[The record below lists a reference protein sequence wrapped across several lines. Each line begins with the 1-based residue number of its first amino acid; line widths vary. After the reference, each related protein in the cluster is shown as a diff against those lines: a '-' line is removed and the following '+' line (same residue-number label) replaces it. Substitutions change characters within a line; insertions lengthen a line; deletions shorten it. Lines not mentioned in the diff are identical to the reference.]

1 MDYVSGIL
9 SGFHVVFQLSNFFYC
24 FVGVFIGTLVGVLP
38 GIGPVGALSMLLP
51 ATFGMSPVSAI
62 IMFAGIYY
70 GAAYGGST
78 TSILVNIPGEACSVV
93 TCIDGYQMARNGR
106 AGAALGISAI
116 GSFIGGTFSVVALM
130 FLVFPLAKAAVMFGP
145 VEYFSLILMSMTIVI
160 YLAHGSVI
168 KAIIM
173 AIVGLILSTVG
184 LDLITGVQRFTF
196 GSDTLQDGF
205 GLVPVAMGVF
215 GIAEVLTNL
224 RTVMERTIFTAPI
237 KDLFPNREEWKRSI
251 WPIIRGSVLGFPCGI
266 LPGGGAIIAS
276 FLSYGMEKRLS
287 KHPEKFGKGAIEG
300 VAGPETANNAGSGG
314 AFVPLLAMGIPSNLV
329 MALLLGALMI
339 HGVQPGPRMIA
350 QHPDIFWGVIASMY
364 LGNVMLVVL
373 NLPLVGLWVK
383 VLKIPYRILMPLILL
398 FCIIGAY
405 SLNNN
410 IVELIIMVVFGVVGY
425 CLRRLGYEEAP
436 MVLAFVLGPLLE
448 RSFRQSLIM
457 SDGSF
462 MIFLQKPL
470 SAISLAISALLI
482 ISSGFS
488 YYRKAKER
496 IPLDEG

>member
-9 SGFHVVFQLSNFFYC
+9 SGFQVVFQVSNLFYC

-62 IMFAGIYY
+62 ILFAGIYY

-78 TSILVNIPGEACSVV
+78 TSILVNIPGEASSVV

-106 AGAALGISAI
+106 PGAALGISAI

-130 FLVFPLAKAAVMFGP
+130 LLVFPLAKAAVLFGP
-145 VEYFSLILMSMTIVI
+145 PEYFSLICMSMTIVV
-160 YLAHGSVI
+160 YLAHGSLM

-184 LDLITGVQRFTF
+184 LDFITGVQRFTF
-196 GSDTLQDGF
+196 RSDTLQDGL

-224 RTVMERTIFTAPI
+224 SNPVERILLSAPI
-237 KDLFPNREEWKRSI
+237 KNVLPNLEEWKRSV
-251 WPIIRGSVLGFPCGI
+251 WPIVRGSVLGFPLGI

-276 FLSYGMEKRLS
+276 FLSYGLEKRLS

-300 VAGPETANNAGSGG
+300 VAGPETANNSGAGG

-339 HGVQPGPRMIA
+339 HGVTPGPRMIT
-350 QHPDIFWGVIASMY
+350 QRPDIFWDVIASMY
-364 LGNVMLVVL
+364 LGNAMLVVL

-383 VLKIPYRILMPLILL
+383 ILKIPYRILMPLILL
-398 FCIIGAY
+398 FCLIGVY

-410 IVELIIMVVFGVVGY
+410 VVEIIIMVFFGVVGY

-462 MIFLQKPL
+462 MIFVQKPL

-488 YYRKAKER
+488 FYKKTKAKISVE
-496 IPLDEG
+496 E

>member
-1 MDYVSGIL
+1 MDYTAGII
-9 SGFHVVFQLSNFFYC
+9 SGFQVVFQWSNLLYC
-24 FVGVFIGTLVGVLP
+24 FIGVFIGTLVGVLP

-51 ATFGMSPVSAI
+51 ATFGMSPVSAV

-78 TSILVNIPGEACSVV
+78 TSILVNIPGEASSVV

-116 GSFIGGTFSVVALM
+116 GSFIVGTFSVIALM
-130 FLVFPLAKAAVMFGP
+130 FLVFPLAKAAVLFGP
-145 VEYFSLILMSMTIVI
+145 PEYFSLICMSMTIVV
-160 YLAHGSVI
+160 YLAHGSLI

-173 AIVGLILSTVG
+173 SIVGLILSTVG
-184 LDLITGVQRFTF
+184 LDFITGVQRFTF

-215 GIAEVLTNL
+215 GIAEVLSNL
-224 RTVMERTIFTAPI
+224 HDQVARTIFNAP
-237 KDLFPNREEWKRSI
+237 LRNLLPNREEWKKSF
-251 WPIIRGSVLGFPCGI
+251 WPIIRGSFVGFPLGI

-287 KHPEKFGKGAIEG
+287 KNPEKFGRGAIEG
-300 VAGPETANNAGSGG
+300 VAGPETANNAGAGG
-314 AFVPLLAMGIPSNLV
+314 AFIPLLAMGIPSNLV

-339 HGVQPGPRMIA
+339 HGITPGPRMIT

-364 LGNVMLVVL
+364 LGNAMLVVL
-373 NLPLVGLWVK
+373 NLPLIGLWVK

-398 FCIIGAY
+398 FCLIGVY

-410 IVELIIMVVFGVVGY
+410 IVEIIVMVVFGVVGY
-425 CLRRLGYEEAP
+425 CFRRLGYEEAP

-457 SDGSF
+457 SSGSF
-462 MIFLQKPL
+462 TIFFEKPL
-470 SAISLAISALLI
+470 SAISLVISALLI

-488 YYRKAKER
+488 YYKKTKEK
-496 IPLDEG
+496 IPLDD

>member
-1 MDYVSGIL
+1 MDYTAGII
-9 SGFHVVFQLSNFFYC
+9 SGFQVVFQWSNLFYC
-24 FVGVFIGTLVGVLP
+24 FVGVFVGTLVGVLP

-51 ATFGMSPVSAI
+51 VTFGMSPVSAV

-78 TSILVNIPGEACSVV
+78 TSILVNIPGEASSVV

-116 GSFIGGTFSVVALM
+116 GSFIGGTFSVIALM
-130 FLVFPLAKAAVMFGP
+130 FLVFPLAKAAVLFGP
-145 VEYFSLILMSMTIVI
+145 VEYFSLICMSMTIVV
-160 YLAHGSVI
+160 YLAHGSLI

-173 AIVGLILSTVG
+173 SIIGLILSTVG
-184 LDLITGVQRFTF
+184 LDFITGAQRFTF
-196 GSDTLQDGF
+196 GSDTLQDGL
-205 GLVPVAMGVF
+205 GLVPVAMGIF
-215 GIAEVLTNL
+215 GIAEVLSNL
-224 RTVMERTIFTAPI
+224 HEQEARTILNTS
-237 KDLFPNREEWKRSI
+237 LRNLLPNREEWKRSI
-251 WPIIRGSVLGFPCGI
+251 WPIIRGSVLGFPLGI

-276 FLSYGMEKRLS
+276 FLSYGVEKRLS

-300 VAGPETANNAGSGG
+300 VAGPETANNAGAGG
-314 AFVPLLAMGIPSNLV
+314 AFIPLLAMGIPSNLV

-339 HGVQPGPRMIA
+339 HGITPGPRMIT

-364 LGNVMLVVL
+364 LGNVMLVIL
-373 NLPLVGLWVK
+373 NLPLIGLWVK
-383 VLKIPYRILMPLILL
+383 VLKIPYKILMPLILL
-398 FCIIGAY
+398 FCLIGVY
-405 SLNNN
+405 SLNGN
-410 IVELIIMVVFGVVGY
+410 IVEIIVMVAFGVVGY

-457 SDGSF
+457 SSGSF
-462 MIFLQKPL
+462 EIFLQKPL
-470 SAISLAISALLI
+470 SAISLVISALLI

-488 YYRKAKER
+488 YYKKTKEK
-496 IPLDEG
+496 IPLDD

>member
-1 MDYVSGIL
+1 MDYAAGIL
-9 SGFHVVFQLSNFFYC
+9 SGFQVVFQLSNFFYC
-24 FVGVFIGTLVGVLP
+24 FIGVFIGTLVGVLP
-38 GIGPVGALSMLLP
+38 GIGPVGALSLLLP
-51 ATFGMSPVSAI
+51 ATFGMSPVSAVI
-62 IMFAGIYY
+62 LFAGIYY

-78 TSILVNIPGEACSVV
+78 TSILVHIPGEASSVV

-106 AGAALGISAI
+106 AGAALGVSAI

-130 FLVFPLAKAAVMFGP
+130 FLVFPLAKAAVLFGP
-145 VEYFSLILMSMTIVI
+145 PEYFSLICMSMTIVV
-160 YLAHGSVI
+160 YLAHGSLI

-184 LDLITGVQRFTF
+184 LDFITGVQRFTF
-196 GSDTLQDGF
+196 RSDTLQDGL

-215 GIAEVLTNL
+215 GIAEVLSNL
-224 RTVMERTIFTAPI
+224 HDHAERTVFKAPI
-237 KDLFPNREEWKRSI
+237 KNLLPNLEEWKRSI
-251 WPIIRGSVLGFPCGI
+251 WPIVRGSVLGFPLGI

-300 VAGPETANNAGSGG
+300 VAGPETANNAGAGG

-339 HGVQPGPRMIA
+339 HGVTPGPRLIT
-350 QHPDIFWGVIASMY
+350 QRPDIFWGVIASMY
-364 LGNVMLVVL
+364 LGNAMLVVL

-398 FCIIGAY
+398 FCLIGAY

-410 IVELIIMVVFGVVGY
+410 VVELIIMIVFGVAGY

-470 SAISLAISALLI
+470 SAISLVVSALLI

-488 YYRKAKER
+488 YYQKTKEK
-496 IPLDEG
+496 ISVDA